1 MIKLLI
7 LLVIFCICLSFLST
21 KKFVNLKI
29 LAYSLMSLIGIGIIF
44 FTIYLL
50 RIMNLV
56 ANNIIIYLLIL
67 VLCFILLLMNLL
79 LTKDY
84 ILCFI
89 KIIDYYIHKK
99 SLKKAYRD
107 VGTITDIKKLN
118 FGRKDFAYYLIVNF
132 KGKKIRSLCFFDNIY
147 SIGDNIDIMVYK
159 NHNYVILK
167 N

>member
-7 LLVIFCICLSFLST
+7 ILTLFCICLSFLST

-29 LAYSLMSLIGIGIIF
+29 MAYSLMSLVGIGIIF
-44 FTIYLL
+44 FAIYLL

-56 ANNIIIYLLIL
+56 VSNIVIYLLIF
-67 VLCFILLLMNLL
+67 VLCFILLLINLL

-84 ILCFI
+84 VLCFI

-99 SLKKAYRD
+99 SLKKAYHD
-107 VGTITDIKKLN
+107 VGTIIDIKTLK
-118 FGRKDFAYYLIVNF
+118 FSKKDYVYYLIVNF

-147 SIGDNIDIMVYK
+147 SIGDSIDIIVYK